1 MCTRNHA
8 AWILF
13 GGRCNGSCWWRGCL
27 HWWVWQDAARRQ
39 VGNFLSNQN
48 LIVLLALNIFCRQ
61 FIELSDAGV
70 FWRKGCDLKKIA
82 DIHPWRKFHW
92 WEGFVGVEWLS
103 MKQWSSRQ
111 SQLLKPVLPLFWILG
126 HLCWQLQTLHQ
137 AVMMILRCDPYPPIC
152 SWSRVK
158 TIRVNSCCALFH

>member
-1 MCTRNHA
+1 MQREFY
-8 AWILF
+8 LE
-13 GGRCNGSCWWRGCL
+13 GGAMVLADGGVVCIDEFDKMRPEDRLEISCLIRTSLYSWHRISFVSNL
-27 HWWVWQDAARRQ
+27 L
-39 VGNFLSNQN
+39 NFLMQGSFGEKDVIWKRL
-48 LIVLLALNIFCRQ
+48 LIFTP
-61 FIELSDAGV
+61 EE
-70 FWRKGCDLKKIA
+70 
-82 DIHPWRKFHW
+82 KFHW
-92 WEGFVGVEWLS
+92 WGGFVGVEWLS

-152 SWSRVK
+152 SWLRVK